1 LRRGNKTRLPA
12 VRGHMPRYF
21 FDPHDGDTYLQDD
34 EGQELDGIEEARL
47 QAQSGLA
54 DIARDVV
61 PGDGPERTM
70 VVAVR
75 DEAGKIVLRAALILM
90 VETQT

>member
-1 LRRGNKTRLPA
+1 
-12 VRGHMPRYF
+12 MPRYY
-21 FDPHDGDTYLQDD
+21 FDTHDGGTYLPDD
-34 EGQELDGIEEARL
+34 EGQDLDGMEAARL
-47 QAQSGLA
+47 QAQTGLA

-75 DEAGKIVLRAALILM
+75 DEAGKLVLRAALVLM
-90 VETQT
+90 VEIQP

>member
-1 LRRGNKTRLPA
+1 
-12 VRGHMPRYF
+12 MPRYF
-21 FDPHDGDTYLQDD
+21 FDAHDGDTYLEDD
-34 EGQELDGIEEARL
+34 EGQDLDGTEEVRL

-54 DIARDVV
+54 DLARDVV

-90 VETQT
+90 VEIRT